1 MSRLLVCNFKDFPP
15 NGLSPTERGRE
26 GKHWQLI
33 KCQRSLYYI
42 VLCLS
47 APTKWFHFMMGDQVG
62 NLFSVAIGWNQ
73 ALQDKWPPSQE
84 RRPRLVNPL
93 NCALLMRK
101 NSRGAQHDK
110 HTRVTRGKEENSDE
124 LASWVRSGGDF
135 QISSCRSNRIN
146 LERYVFLM
154 GYNQSAFAFIAL
166 QNTSKRFC
174 LYYMNKHD

>member
-33 KCQRSLYYI
+33 KCQRSLYYV

-101 NSRGAQHDK
+101 NSRGAQHYK
-110 HTRVTRGKEENSDE
+110 HTRVARGKEENSDE
-124 LASWVRSGGDF
+124 LASWVRSGGIF
-135 QISSCRSNRIN
+135 RLVPAGTIISIWNIMS
-146 LERYVFLM
+146 F
-154 GYNQSAFAFIAL
+154 
-166 QNTSKRFC
+166 
-174 LYYMNKHD
+174 